1 LIVVVDASV
10 AVKWFIHEPDRPAAR
25 RLLEP
30 ESRLIAPDL
39 IVAEVASAMW
49 RRVMAG
55 EGDARQGPLSAASLP
70 RFFVRLLPLA
80 PLAARAVEIAAE
92 LRHPV
97 YDCFYLALAESEDAT
112 LVTANRRLTGRLAGS
127 RWDALCRPLVA

>member
-1 LIVVVDASV
+1 MIVVVDASV

-30 ESRLIAPDL
+30 QDRLIAPDL

-49 RRVMAG
+49 KRVLAG
-55 EGDARQGPLSAASLP
+55 EGDARQAPLTAASLP
-70 RFFVRLLPLA
+70 RFFAQLLPLA

-97 YDCFYLALAESEDAT
+97 YDCFYLALAEREEAS
-112 LVTANRRLTGRLAGS
+112 LVTADRHLIDRLAGS
-127 RWDALCRPLVA
+127 RWEALCRPLVA

>member
-1 LIVVVDASV
+1 LIVVDASV

-30 ESRLIAPDL
+30 QSPLIAPDL

-49 RRVMAG
+49 KRVMAG
-55 EGDARQGPLSAASLP
+55 EGDARQAPLTAASLP
-70 RFFVRLLPLA
+70 RFFARLLPLS

-97 YDCFYLALAESEDAT
+97 YDCFYLALAEREDAT
-112 LVTANRRLTGRLAGS
+112 FVTADRRLVGRLAGS
-127 RWDALCRPLVA
+127 RWETLCRPLAA

>member
-30 ESRLIAPDL
+30 DSRLIAPEL
-39 IVAEVASAMW
+39 LVAEVASAMW
-49 RRVMAG
+49 KRVMAG
-55 EGDARQGPLSAASLP
+55 EGDARQAPLTAASLP
-70 RFFVRLLPLA
+70 RFFARLLPLA
-80 PLAARAVEIAAE
+80 PLAARALEIAAA

-97 YDCFYLALAESEDAT
+97 YDCFYLALAESEDT
-112 LVTANRRLTGRLAGS
+112 MLVTADRRLIGRLAGS
-127 RWDALCRPLVA
+127 RWEALCTPLVA

>member
-10 AVKWFIHEPDRPAAR
+10 AVKWFIHEPGRPAAR

-49 RRVMAG
+49 KRAMAG
-55 EGDARQGPLSAASLP
+55 EGDARQAPLSAGSLS
-70 RFFVRLLPLA
+70 RFFARLVPLA
-80 PLAARAVEIAAE
+80 PLAARAVEIASE

-97 YDCFYLALAESEDAT
+97 YDCFYLALTEREDAT
-112 LVTANRRLTGRLAGS
+112 LVTADRRLIGRLAGS
-127 RWDALCRPLVA
+127 RWETLCRSLVA

>member
-1 LIVVVDASV
+1 MIVVVDASV

-30 ESRLIAPDL
+30 DSRLVAPDL

-49 RRVMAG
+49 KRAVAG
-55 EGDARQGPLSAASLP
+55 ESDPRQAPLMAASLP
-70 RFFVRLLPLA
+70 RFFTRLLPLV
-80 PLAARAVEIAAE
+80 PLAARALEIAAE

-97 YDCFYLALAESEDAT
+97 YDCFSLALAEREEAP
-112 LVTANRRLTGRLAGS
+112 LVTADRRLIERLAGS
-127 RWDALCRPLVA
+127 RWEAICRPLVA

>member
-10 AVKWFIHEPDRPAAR
+10 AIKWFIQEPDRAAAR

-30 ESRLIAPDL
+30 DKRLLAPEL
-39 IVAEVASAMW
+39 LVAEVANAMW
-49 RRVMAG
+49 KRVMAG
-55 EGDARQGPLSAASLP
+55 EGDARQAPLTAASLP
-70 RFFVRLLPLA
+70 RFFARLVSLA
-80 PLAARAVEIAAE
+80 PLAARALEIAAE

-112 LVTANRRLTGRLAGS
+112 LVTADRRLMGSLAGS
-127 RWDALCRPLVA
+127 RWDGLCRPLGG

>member
-30 ESRLIAPDL
+30 QSHLIAPDL

-49 RRVMAG
+49 RRIMAA
-55 EGDARQGPLSAASLP
+55 EADARQAPLTAASLP
-70 RFFVRLLPLA
+70 RFFARLLPLA
-80 PLAARAVEIAAE
+80 PLAARVVEIAAE

-97 YDCFYLALAESEDAT
+97 YDCFYLTLAESEDAV
-112 LVTANRRLTGRLAGS
+112 LVTADRRLIGRLAGS
-127 RWDALCRPLVA
+127 RWEARCRPLEA

>member
-1 LIVVVDASV
+1 LIFVVDASV
-10 AVKWFIHEPDRPAAR
+10 AVKWFIQEPDRPAAR

-30 ESRLIAPDL
+30 KSRLIAPDL

-49 RRVMAG
+49 KRVMAG
-55 EGDARQGPLSAASLP
+55 DGDARQAPLTAASLP
-70 RFFVRLLPLA
+70 RFFARLMPLA

-97 YDCFYLALAESEDAT
+97 YDCFYLALTESEDAT
-112 LVTANRRLTGRLAGS
+112 LITADRRLIDRLAGS
-127 RWDALCRPLVA
+127 PWEALCRSLVA

>member
-10 AVKWFIHEPDRPAAR
+10 AVKWFIQEPDRPAAR

-30 ESRLIAPDL
+30 QSHLIAPDL
-39 IVAEVASAMW
+39 IVAEVANAMW
-49 RRVMAG
+49 RRTLAG
-55 EGDARQGPLSAASLP
+55 EGHARQASLTAASLP
-70 RFFVRLLPLA
+70 RFFAWLLPLT

-97 YDCFYLALAESEDAT
+97 YDCFYLALAEREEAM
-112 LVTANRRLTGRLAGS
+112 LVTADRRLIERLAGS
-127 RWDALCRPLVA
+127 RWEALCRPLVA

>member
-1 LIVVVDASV
+1 MIFVVDASV

-30 ESRLIAPDL
+30 KSRLIAPDL

-49 RRVMAG
+49 KRVVAG
-55 EGDARQGPLSAASLP
+55 DGDARQAPLTAASLP
-70 RFFVRLLPLA
+70 RFFARLMPLA

-97 YDCFYLALAESEDAT
+97 YDCFYLALAESEEAT
-112 LVTANRRLTGRLAGS
+112 LVTADRRLIGRLAGS
-127 RWDALCRPLVA
+127 RWDGLCRSLVG

>member
-1 LIVVVDASV
+1 LIVVDASV

-55 EGDARQGPLSAASLP
+55 EGDPRQAPLTAASLP
-70 RFFVRLLPLA
+70 RFFARLVPLA

-97 YDCFYLALAESEDAT
+97 YDCFYVALTESEDAT
-112 LVTANRRLTGRLAGS
+112 LVTADRRLIGRLAGS
-127 RWDALCRPLVA
+127 RWDGFCRSLVP

>member
-1 LIVVVDASV
+1 LIVVDASV

-25 RLLEP
+25 RLLVP
-30 ESRLIAPDL
+30 QSRLIAPDL

-49 RRVMAG
+49 KRVVAG
-55 EGDARQGPLSAASLP
+55 EGDARQAPLTAASLP
-70 RFFVRLLPLA
+70 RFFARLLPLA

-97 YDCFYLALAESEDAT
+97 YDCFYLALAEREEAT
-112 LVTANRRLTGRLAGS
+112 FVTADRRLIDRLAGS
-127 RWDALCRPLVA
+127 RWDGLCRPLVA

>member
-1 LIVVVDASV
+1 LIVVDASV

-39 IVAEVASAMW
+39 LVAEVASAMW

-55 EGDARQGPLSAASLP
+55 EGDPRQAPLTAASLP
-70 RFFVRLLPLA
+70 RFFARLVPLA

-97 YDCFYLALAESEDAT
+97 YDCFYLALTESEDAT
-112 LVTANRRLTGRLAGS
+112 LVTADRRLIGRLAGS
-127 RWDALCRPLVA
+127 RWDGLCRSLVQ